1 MEKPSLMKDNRKSS
15 FANLL
20 WVILL
25 VGVVVFGGYLR
36 TLGMDWDDGEYLHP
50 DERFLTFVVSSIQP
64 NDGPRD
70 FFNTELSTMNPGNV
84 GYRFY
89 VYGTL
94 PLFVNRFVSDFLS
107 SSGLDMMLLGRE
119 ATGWNMYLTGRY
131 ISAVLDTFTIVITFL
146 IGMKLFKKM
155 WAAVLAA
162 GLYAFTA
169 LPIQLSHYF
178 TVDIMANFFSMAAV
192 YFAVLVMQGESF
204 GKVIGE
210 DDEGSFLRK
219 LGKYTGRNWRDIIHF
234 FLFGVSFGL
243 AMACK
248 ISVLPI
254 ALLVVVAV
262 LVRYFRLPQD
272 ERDYVIPLFIF
283 GVVFAGIISFLAF
296 RIGQPYA
303 FTGPGFLHMVPD
315 KAWIETLQNLEGQ
328 SKGLVDFPPAL
339 QWSRRPI
346 TFGFK
351 NLTVW
356 GLGLPLGIAA
366 WAAFVLMSIQIL
378 RGKWKDHLLIW
389 TITVIFF
396 VWQSVNFTSSM
407 RYYLQIYVTLA
418 IIGAW
423 GCMSLFG
430 YFKAH
435 KPKLLFLPIV
445 ITAIVFLGTLAYG
458 FAFSRIYTRP
468 ATRVEA
474 SDWYYQNI
482 PGPVNVIIETDDGE
496 KQQVLPY
503 EAGLRI
509 SSDLPAVWSFIAQ
522 DTTRVNQLNFDHIRQ
537 EYVNQPEYTGIE
549 VLISSDIEGED
560 VVGYGELWGEF
571 GWEQHQFG
579 TQQAVNFQ
587 FPVDLVADQ
596 RYFLWVKPAGDDI
609 HVRLS
614 GVAKL
619 LDSSIGVN
627 GKSFIIL
634 PEFVEPITQ
643 QQPKLFTFQSMF
655 EGEIIQIHIPHIV
668 DTAGLDNDQVLEVKV
683 FTGGR
688 QVSASVICSFAPV
701 TDARGEEYVFVF
713 EPGILV
719 NRGDSVEIEF
729 SFGGEGGVALYGS
742 KQANESSWDDVV
754 PLRRQGYDPF
764 YEVSG
769 VYRTNLNFEMYWN
782 DDESKRERF
791 LTIIDQADIIMMTS
805 NRQWGTTTRVPER
818 YPMTTMYYRE
828 LIGCPP
834 EKEVF
839 WCYAVAEPGMFEG
852 NLGFRLKEVFQSNP
866 NIGSIA
872 FNTQFAEEAFTVYD
886 HPKVLVFEKTDD
898 YDRAKVAD
906 LFYAVDLNNVVHMI
920 PADVPLRP
928 KNLLLPSGRLAGQ
941 RSGGTW
947 ADLYPPQSLLNQSPL
962 AAAVVWYLAIALLGV
977 ISYPITRIVFSGLHA
992 KGYAVSRMVGLVLFA
1007 WLSWVAGSAG
1017 IPLTRLAVWLI
1028 LVAYAAMNGWLF
1040 VCNRTLIIDEIK
1052 QHRQDIFRIEIIGL
1066 AFFLAF
1072 LLVRVG
1078 NPDLWH
1084 PYKGGE
1090 KPMDFAYLNAVLK
1103 STTFPPYDPWFAGG
1117 YINYYYYG
1125 FVIVGMP
1132 IKALGINPAIA
1143 YNLVLASLFSIM
1155 GLIAYVIGA
1164 TVTSEL
1170 FVHQNRDKTSTAV
1183 RNLPL
1188 VGGLITAIFSLVI
1201 GNLGTVQMIFRG
1213 LTRLGAGEVGM
1224 GFGHQFMALVK
1235 GFSKLVS
1242 GQRMPFYPGDWYWI
1256 PSRMIPG
1263 EPITEFP
1270 YFTFLYADLHAHLL
1284 AMPITLLVVAWCL
1297 SLLKNRLRWN
1307 GKFNW
1312 ANMVITIGVG
1322 AVIVGSLRPTNTWD
1336 LPVFLVLA
1344 MLSLGYSLLK
1354 HLNLRFTKETPIVDG
1369 KAKKI
1374 LLSILL
1380 VSGFAILAI
1389 LFYEPFSYW
1398 YGAGYTSVKPWQGD
1412 HTPIGSYVMH
1422 WGIFLTLILVWF
1434 GHETIQWLASV
1445 PVSALRQ
1452 LILYRV
1458 WLYVGVALAVFVL
1471 VGLLVAG
1478 VSIIVIALPLAI
1490 WAGLLLL
1497 RKQQSDVKKFLY
1509 FITGTAL
1516 FLTIAVEVIV
1526 LEGDIGRMN
1535 TVFKFYLQAWNLFAI
1550 AAAAG
1555 LTWFISW
1562 LIPAEEN
1569 RASDSILLTVFSVL
1583 LVSGLLFPILA
1594 SHDKI
1599 TDRMAEDAPHTIDGS
1614 AYMEYA
1620 EFNDQGVVYSLAED
1634 AATIQWLQENVEGS
1648 PVIMEGHAP
1657 EYRWGSRFSINTGLP
1672 AVVGW
1677 NWHQRQQKGYM
1688 ETNAVQRR
1696 VDDVNLFYTT
1706 TDLTTI
1712 RQLMLRYG
1720 FGYIIV
1726 GELERVNYPE
1736 DGLRKFVEYD
1746 GELWASVFSVGNT
1759 TVYKVLE

>member
-1 MEKPSLMKDNRKSS
+1 MEKPSLMKENRESS

-25 VGVVVFGGYLR
+25 VGIVVFGGYLR

-64 NDGPRD
+64 NENPRE
-70 FFNTELSTMNPGNV
+70 FFNTQLSTMNPGNV

-107 SSGLDMMLLGRE
+107 NSGLDITLLGRE

-146 IGMKLFKKM
+146 IGLKLLKKL

-192 YFAVLVMQGESF
+192 YFAVLVMQGDSDKSIMAE
-204 GKVIGE
+204 E
-210 DDEGSFLRK
+210 DDDRFLTR
-219 LGKYTGRNWRDIIHF
+219 LGIYTWRHRADF
-234 FLFGVSFGL
+234 GYFVLFGISFGL

-248 ISVLPI
+248 ISVIPI
-254 ALLVVVAV
+254 ALLIVVAAI
-262 LVRYFRLPQD
+262 VRFFKLSQA
-272 ERDYVIPLFIF
+272 ERDYVIPLLIF
-283 GVVFAGIISFLAF
+283 GVAFAGIISFLAF

-303 FTGPGFLHMVPD
+303 FNGPGFLGMVPD
-315 KAWIETLQNLEGQ
+315 KAWIETLQNLQGQ

-366 WAAFVLMSIQIL
+366 WAAFLWMSIQIL
-378 RGKWKDHLLIW
+378 RGKWKEHLLIW
-389 TITVIFF
+389 IITAIFF

-407 RYYLQIYVTLA
+407 RYYLQIYATLA

-423 GCMSLFG
+423 GCWRLFG
-430 YFKAH
+430 YFKAN

-445 ITAIVFLGTLAYG
+445 ITAIVFMGTLAYG
-458 FAFSRIYTRP
+458 FAFSRIYSRP

-482 PGPVNVIIETDDGE
+482 PGPVNVIIETDEGE

-509 SSDLPAVWSFIAQ
+509 DNDSPAVWSFVAQ
-522 DTTRVNQLNFDHIRQ
+522 ENMRINQINFDFIRQ
-537 EYVNQPEYTGIE
+537 EYVNEPEHIGIE
-549 VLISSDIEGED
+549 VSISSDVEGED
-560 VVGYGELWGEF
+560 VLGYGELWGVF

-579 TQQAVNFQ
+579 SQQVVNFQ

-596 RYFLWVKPAGDDI
+596 QYFLWVKPAGDDI

-619 LDSSIGVN
+619 LDSSIGMN
-627 GKSFIIL
+627 GSSFIIL
-634 PEFVEPITQ
+634 PEFVEPIKQ
-643 QQPKLFTFQSMF
+643 PQPKHYTIRPMF
-655 EGEIIQIHIPHIV
+655 DGVITQIRIPHIV
-668 DTAGLDNDQVLEVKV
+668 DATGLGIDQVLDVKMS
-683 FTGGR
+683 TGSQ
-688 QVSASVICSFAPV
+688 QVSASVVSTFAPI
-701 TDARGEEYVFVF
+701 TDARGEAYVFVF

-719 NRGDSVEIEF
+719 NQDDSVQIEF
-729 SFGGEGGVALYGS
+729 SLGGDGGVVFYGS

-764 YEVSG
+764 YEVNG

-834 EKEVF
+834 DKEVF

-852 NLGFRLKEVFQSNP
+852 NLGYRLKEVFQSNP

-898 YDRAKVAD
+898 YDRAKVTD
-906 LFYAVDLNNVVHMI
+906 LFYAVDLNNVVHML

-928 KNLLLPSGRLAGQ
+928 KNLLLPAERLAGQ

-962 AAAVVWYLAIALLGV
+962 AAAVVWYLAITLLGV
-977 ISYPITRIVFSGLHA
+977 ISYPITRIVFSGLQA

-1007 WLSWVAGSAG
+1007 WFSWMAGSAG

-1028 LVAYAAMNGWLF
+1028 FAAYTAINVWLF
-1040 VCNRTLIIDEIK
+1040 VRNRKLMVEEIK
-1052 QHRQDIFRIEIIGL
+1052 QYKQEILRIEIIGL

-1072 LLVRVG
+1072 LLVRLG

-1164 TVTSEL
+1164 TITTEL
-1170 FVHQNRDKTSTAV
+1170 FVPLNQERTLKAL

-1188 VGGLITAIFSLVI
+1188 VGGLITATFSLVI

-1213 LTRLGAGEVGM
+1213 FTRLGSGEVSM

-1235 GFSKLVS
+1235 GFSNLVS
-1242 GQRMPFYPGDWYWI
+1242 GQSMPFYPGDWYWI

-1284 AMPITLLVVAWCL
+1284 A
-1297 SLLKNRLRWN
+1297 
-1307 GKFNW
+1307 
-1312 ANMVITIGVG
+1312 
-1322 AVIVGSLRPTNTWD
+1322 
-1336 LPVFLVLA
+1336 
-1344 MLSLGYSLLK
+1344 
-1354 HLNLRFTKETPIVDG
+1354 
-1369 KAKKI
+1369 
-1374 LLSILL
+1374 
-1380 VSGFAILAI
+1380 
-1389 LFYEPFSYW
+1389 
-1398 YGAGYTSVKPWQGD
+1398 
-1412 HTPIGSYVMH
+1412 
-1422 WGIFLTLILVWF
+1422 
-1434 GHETIQWLASV
+1434 
-1445 PVSALRQ
+1445 
-1452 LILYRV
+1452 
-1458 WLYVGVALAVFVL
+1458 
-1471 VGLLVAG
+1471 
-1478 VSIIVIALPLAI
+1478 
-1490 WAGLLLL
+1490 
-1497 RKQQSDVKKFLY
+1497 
-1509 FITGTAL
+1509 
-1516 FLTIAVEVIV
+1516 
-1526 LEGDIGRMN
+1526 
-1535 TVFKFYLQAWNLFAI
+1535 
-1550 AAAAG
+1550 
-1555 LTWFISW
+1555 
-1562 LIPAEEN
+1562 
-1569 RASDSILLTVFSVL
+1569 
-1583 LVSGLLFPILA
+1583 
-1594 SHDKI
+1594 
-1599 TDRMAEDAPHTIDGS
+1599 
-1614 AYMEYA
+1614 
-1620 EFNDQGVVYSLAED
+1620 
-1634 AATIQWLQENVEGS
+1634 
-1648 PVIMEGHAP
+1648 
-1657 EYRWGSRFSINTGLP
+1657 
-1672 AVVGW
+1672 
-1677 NWHQRQQKGYM
+1677 
-1688 ETNAVQRR
+1688 
-1696 VDDVNLFYTT
+1696 
-1706 TDLTTI
+1706 
-1712 RQLMLRYG
+1712 
-1720 FGYIIV
+1720 
-1726 GELERVNYPE
+1726 
-1736 DGLRKFVEYD
+1736 
-1746 GELWASVFSVGNT
+1746 
-1759 TVYKVLE
+1759 